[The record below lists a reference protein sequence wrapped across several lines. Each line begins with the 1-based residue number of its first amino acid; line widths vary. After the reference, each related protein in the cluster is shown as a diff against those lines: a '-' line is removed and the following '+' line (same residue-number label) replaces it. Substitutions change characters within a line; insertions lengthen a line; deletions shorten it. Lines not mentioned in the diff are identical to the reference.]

1 MNDISFDYAMS
12 LKSESDLVMDIE
24 KLTCP
29 DHVIN
34 NPLPIH
40 THFFNS
46 VIISTENENVYNF
59 N

>member
-40 THFFNS
+40 THFFSS
-46 VIISTENENVYNF
+46 VIKSTEYENVYICN
-59 N
+59 